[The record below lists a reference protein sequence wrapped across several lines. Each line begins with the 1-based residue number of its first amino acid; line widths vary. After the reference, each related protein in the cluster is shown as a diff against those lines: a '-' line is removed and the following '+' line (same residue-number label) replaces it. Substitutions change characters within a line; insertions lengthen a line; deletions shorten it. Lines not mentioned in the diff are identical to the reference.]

1 MLWAACCCC
10 CCCESTFTYRVRVV
24 VWSDQGR
31 SRRPPPPS
39 TTPSTKERSR
49 RRRLLQAL
57 AGARFN
63 VAPAFAFCFHAV
75 VVVDC
80 LDRRDEV
87 FIFKLEIK
95 NLSIFFLLRRVPLL
109 LTISTIK
116 VLCWQFPF
124 LVQLVRLLFNCV
136 AFRRE
141 RERGRESVWGSSGS
155 MRVLKKDWERER
167 ERSFAWKEFSFV
179 SSKTRSRN
187 RFPRE
192 KRFKTFF
199 KSKLKLRKNWRW

>member
-141 RERGRESVWGSSGS
+141 RER
-155 MRVLKKDWERER
+155 ERER
-167 ERSFAWKEFSFV
+167 ERVRVVGLHEGVKERLRER
-179 SSKTRSRN
+179 K
-187 RFPRE
+187 RE
-192 KRFKTFF
+192 KFCLERIQFRFVQDS
-199 KSKLKLRKNWRW
+199 KSK